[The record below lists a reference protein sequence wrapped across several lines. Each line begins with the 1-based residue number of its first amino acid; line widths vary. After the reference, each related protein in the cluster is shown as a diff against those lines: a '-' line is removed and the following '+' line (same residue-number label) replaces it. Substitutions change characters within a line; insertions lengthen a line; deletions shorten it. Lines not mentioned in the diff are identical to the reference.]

1 MLIQNVTSNPVPAP
15 AANYGNT
22 GSPVVAVS
30 APATSSAPVV
40 LPQTAV
46 PPVGTQAASTQAANA
61 QAASTQAATA
71 QSAQPTNAQI
81 QSAVDKVN
89 QAMQQANTGVE
100 FSIDQSSN
108 RTLVKVVDTKTGETI
123 KQFPSKE
130 MIAIGQSIDQ
140 FQKGLLLKQKA

>member
-15 AANYGNT
+15 AASYGNT

-30 APATSSAPVV
+30 APATGSAPVV

-46 PPVGTQAASTQAANA
+46 PPVGSQAANA
-61 QAASTQAATA
+61 QAANTQAASA
-71 QSAQPTNAQI
+71 QAAQPTNAQI

-89 QAMQQANTGVE
+89 EAMLQANTGVE

-130 MIAIGQSIDQ
+130 MIAISQSIDQ
-140 FQKGLLLKQKA
+140 FQKGLLLRQKA

>member
-1 MLIQNVTSNPVPAP
+1 MLIQNVTSNSVPAP
-15 AANYGNT
+15 AASYGNT
-22 GSPVVAVS
+22 GSPAIAVNT
-30 APATSSAPVV
+30 PAAGSAPVV

-46 PPVGTQAASTQAANA
+46 PPVGTQAANA
-61 QAASTQAATA
+61 QAANTQAASA
-71 QSAQPTNAQI
+71 QAAQPTNAQI

-89 QAMQQANTGVE
+89 QAMLQANTGVE

-130 MIAIGQSIDQ
+130 MIAISQSIDQ
-140 FQKGLLLKQKA
+140 FQKGLLLRQKA

>member
-30 APATSSAPVV
+30 APAAGSAPVV

-46 PPVGTQAASTQAANA
+46 PPVGTQDANA
-61 QAASTQAATA
+61 QAANTQAAVA
-71 QSAQPTNAQI
+71 QAAQPTNAQI

-89 QAMQQANTGVE
+89 QAMLQANTGVE
-100 FSIDQSSN
+100 FSIDQSSD

-130 MIAIGQSIDQ
+130 MIAISQSIDQ
-140 FQKGLLLKQKA
+140 FQKGLLLRQKA

>member
-15 AANYGNT
+15 AASYGNT

-30 APATSSAPVV
+30 APATGSAPVV

-46 PPVGTQAASTQAANA
+46 PPVGTQAANA
-61 QAASTQAATA
+61 QAANTQAASA
-71 QSAQPTNAQI
+71 QAAQPTNAQI

-89 QAMQQANTGVE
+89 QAMLQANTGVE

-130 MIAIGQSIDQ
+130 MIAISQSIDQ
-140 FQKGLLLKQKA
+140 FQKGLLLRQKA

>member
-15 AANYGNT
+15 AASYGNT

-30 APATSSAPVV
+30 APATDSAPVV

-46 PPVGTQAASTQAANA
+46 PPVGTQAANA
-61 QAASTQAATA
+61 QAASTQAASA
-71 QSAQPTNAQI
+71 QAAQPTNAQI
-81 QSAVDKVN
+81 QTAVDKVN
-89 QAMQQANTGVE
+89 KAMLQANTGVE

-130 MIAIGQSIDQ
+130 MIAISQSIDQ
-140 FQKGLLLKQKA
+140 FQKGLLLRQKA

>member
-15 AANYGNT
+15 AASYGNT

-30 APATSSAPVV
+30 APATGSAPVV

-46 PPVGTQAASTQAANA
+46 PPVGTQAANA
-61 QAASTQAATA
+61 QAASAQAAVA
-71 QSAQPTNAQI
+71 QAAQPTNAQI

-89 QAMQQANTGVE
+89 QAMLQANTGVE
-100 FSIDQSSN
+100 FSIDQSSD

-130 MIAIGQSIDQ
+130 MIAISQSIDQ
-140 FQKGLLLKQKA
+140 FQKGLLLRQKA

>member
-15 AANYGNT
+15 AASYGNT

-46 PPVGTQAASTQAANA
+46 PPVGTQAANA
-61 QAASTQAATA
+61 QAANTQAASA
-71 QSAQPTNAQI
+71 QAAQPTNAQI

-89 QAMQQANTGVE
+89 QAMLQANTGVE

-130 MIAIGQSIDQ
+130 MIAISQSIDQ
-140 FQKGLLLKQKA
+140 FQKGLLLRQKA

>member
-1 MLIQNVTSNPVPAP
+1 MPIQNVTSNPVPAP
-15 AANYGNT
+15 AASYGNT

-30 APATSSAPVV
+30 APATGSAPVV

-46 PPVGTQAASTQAANA
+46 PPLGAEAANA
-61 QAASTQAATA
+61 QAAGTQAAAGQT
-71 QSAQPTNAQI
+71 TNAQI

-89 QAMQQANTGVE
+89 QVMLQANTGVE
-100 FSIDQSSN
+100 FSVDQSSD

-130 MIAIGQSIDQ
+130 MIAISQSIDQ
-140 FQKGLLLKQKA
+140 FQKGLLLRQKA

>member
-15 AANYGNT
+15 AASYGNT

-30 APATSSAPVV
+30 APATGSAPVV

-46 PPVGTQAASTQAANA
+46 PPVGTQAANA
-61 QAASTQAATA
+61 QAANTQAASA
-71 QSAQPTNAQI
+71 QAAQPTNAQI

-89 QAMQQANTGVE
+89 QAMLQANTGVE
-100 FSIDQSSN
+100 FSIDQSSD

-130 MIAIGQSIDQ
+130 MIAISQSIDQ
-140 FQKGLLLKQKA
+140 FQKGLLLRQKA

>member
-15 AANYGNT
+15 AASYGNT
-22 GSPVVAVS
+22 GSSAIAVS
-30 APATSSAPVV
+30 TPATGSAPVA

-46 PPVGTQAASTQAANA
+46 APVGTQAANA
-61 QAASTQAATA
+61 QAASTQAAA
-71 QSAQPTNAQI
+71 QTAQPTNAQI

-89 QAMQQANTGVE
+89 QAMLQANTGVE
-100 FSIDQSSN
+100 FSIDQSSD

-130 MIAIGQSIDQ
+130 MIAISQSIDQ
-140 FQKGLLLKQKA
+140 FQKGLLLRQKA